1 MEAKKALVEKFRGT
15 RDERVAMRHLA
26 AAYLLASTAYLHAGE
41 FEELLRKYGLFIGGI
56 KQGLNR
62 VVKELDKFFPTLSP
76 LIKDE
81 TAKAY
86 WADMDEL
93 AKRMNEWVHAEP
105 AAPEEKITNP

>member
-1 MEAKKALVEKFRGT
+1 MEAKKKLVEKFRGS
-15 RDERVAMRHLA
+15 RDERIAMRHLA

-41 FEELLRKYGLFIGGI
+41 LEDTLRKYGLFLGGI

-93 AKRMNEWVHAEP
+93 AKRLNEWVHAEP
-105 AAPEEKITNP
+105 AAPVEKKNN

>member
-1 MEAKKALVEKFRGT
+1 MEAKKKLVEKFRGS
-15 RDERVAMRHLA
+15 RDERIAMRHLA

-62 VVKELDKFFPTLSP
+62 VVKELDRFFPCLST

-93 AKRMNEWVHAEP
+93 ATRLNEWVRAEP
-105 AAPEEKITNP
+105 AAPEETKNN

>member
-1 MEAKKALVEKFRGT
+1 MEAKKKLVEKFRGT

-26 AAYLLASTAYLHAGE
+26 AAYLLASSAYLHAE
-41 FEELLRKYGLFIGGI
+41 VFEYMLRKYGLFLGGI

-62 VVKELDKFFPTLSP
+62 VMKELDKFFPTLSP

-86 WADMDEL
+86 WADVDEL
-93 AKRMNEWVHAEP
+93 AKRLNEWVHAEP
-105 AAPEEKITNP
+105 AEPEETKNN

>member
-1 MEAKKALVEKFRGT
+1 MEAKKELVDKFRGSH
-15 RDERVAMRHLA
+15 DERTAMRHLA

-62 VVKELDKFFPTLSP
+62 VVKELDRFFPTLSP

-86 WADMDEL
+86 WADIDEL
-93 AKRMNEWVHAEP
+93 STRLNEWVFAEP
-105 AAPEEKITNP
+105 AAPEETKK

>member
-1 MEAKKALVEKFRGT
+1 MEAKKKLVERFRGS
-15 RDERVAMRHLA
+15 RDGRIAMRHLA
-26 AAYLLASTAYLHAGE
+26 AAYLLASTACLHAGE
-41 FEELLRKYGLFIGGI
+41 FEDTLRKYGLFIGGI

-62 VVKELDKFFPTLSP
+62 VVKELDKFIPALSP

-86 WADMDEL
+86 WADMDEP
-93 AKRMNEWVHAEP
+93 AKRLNEWVHAEQ

>member
-1 MEAKKALVEKFRGT
+1 MEAKKKLVEKFRGS
-15 RDERVAMRHLA
+15 RDERIAMRHL

-41 FEELLRKYGLFIGGI
+41 FEDTLRKYGLFLGGI

-62 VVKELDKFFPTLSP
+62 VVKELDKFFPALSP

-93 AKRMNEWVHAEP
+93 AKRLNEWVHAEQ

>member
-1 MEAKKALVEKFRGT
+1 MEAKKKLVEKFRGT
-15 RDERVAMRHLA
+15 RDERLAMRHLA

-41 FEELLRKYGLFIGGI
+41 FEELLRKYGLLIGGI

-62 VVKELDKFFPTLSP
+62 VVREMDKFFPTLAP

-93 AKRMNEWVHAEP
+93 ATRLNEWVRAEP
-105 AAPEEKITNP
+105 AAHEEKITNP